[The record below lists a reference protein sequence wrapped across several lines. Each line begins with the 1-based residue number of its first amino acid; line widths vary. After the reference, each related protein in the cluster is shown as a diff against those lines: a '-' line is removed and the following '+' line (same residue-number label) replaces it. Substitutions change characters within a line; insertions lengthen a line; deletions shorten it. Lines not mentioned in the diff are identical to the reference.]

1 MRTTT
6 VQEERP
12 VVTTERWLKF
22 LLRLNGCGA
31 LAFAPAMFMPH
42 AWLVWCVGHVR
53 PALPDLPLV
62 SFLAR
67 ELAGFYVLLGI
78 LLLVFSNDVRRYA
91 RPILL
96 TMIWCW
102 LLGGALLLA
111 GLPNGALLL
120 DHRFFRWLYWDMIYG
135 AVMTVVIL
143 TLLHRV
149 TRPGLRK
156 TPEKWSNAGSPSA
169 KEKQHER

>member
-1 MRTTT
+1 MTA
-6 VQEERP
+6 
-12 VVTTERWLKF
+12 ERWLKF

-31 LAFAPAMFMPH
+31 VAFAPAMFIPH
-42 AWLVWCVGHVR
+42 AWLAWCIGHVR
-53 PALPDLPLV
+53 PVLPDLPLV

-78 LLLVFSNDVRRYA
+78 LLLVFASDARRYA

-96 TMIWCW
+96 TMVWCW

-135 AVMTVVIL
+135 AVMTVAIL
-143 TLLHRV
+143 TLLHRI
-149 TRPGLRK
+149 TRTNLWES
-156 TPEKWSNAGSPSA
+156 PEKYGSSDSPSA
-169 KEKQHER
+169 KE

>member
-1 MRTTT
+1 MK
-6 VQEERP
+6 
-12 VVTTERWLKF
+12 TERWLKL
-22 LLRLNGCGA
+22 LLRLNGFGA
-31 LAFAPAMFMPH
+31 LAFAPGMFMPH
-42 AWLVWCVGHVR
+42 TWLVWCAGKVEPG
-53 PALPDLPLV
+53 LPVLPLV

-67 ELAGFYVLLGI
+67 ELAGFYTLLGI
-78 LLLVFSNDVRRYA
+78 LLLLFATDVRRYA

-96 TMIWCW
+96 VVVWCW

-120 DHRFFRWLYWDMIYG
+120 DHRFFRWLYRDMIYG
-135 AVMTVVIL
+135 AVMTVAIL

-156 TPEKWSNAGSPSA
+156 TPEKWSDADSPTG
-169 KEKQHER
+169 KERQHE